1 MSETKL
7 CGRKELKEKWQG
19 IWQICRK
26 KNDLL
31 KRKKNKDEKG
41 EKRKHLIREVTRG
54 KKGGGENGYRIT
66 RILWMLPHG
75 FEIDWKSQ
83 VRGNWFPSLIFWM
96 DQTKVWQKKN
106 RTKNNEL
113 VALKIT
119 LSVCKEKG
127 LVDKEKLKS
136 PVMTEMS
143 ERGQNWMSNLT
154 WLLDYMVLL
163 PQNRK

>member
-1 MSETKL
+1 MIYSR
-7 CGRKELKEKWQG
+7 G
-19 IWQICRK
+19 
-26 KNDLL
+26 
-31 KRKKNKDEKG
+31 KRIKM
-41 EKRKHLIREVTRG
+41 RRG
-54 KKGGGENGYRIT
+54 KKGNIWSEKLLEGKRGGGENGYRIT